1 MASVPRPS
9 HQSPCPV
16 VLQILHDSLCFTDP
30 TGHRAQW
37 LFPPQLPPRELP
49 SPKKWPQLTGTHDE
63 NHRAACQE
71 GCPTDPDQ
79 VTRLWPWVL
88 AVLRKQPTL

>member
-49 SPKKWPQLTGTHDE
+49 SPKK
-63 NHRAACQE
+63 
-71 GCPTDPDQ
+71 
-79 VTRLWPWVL
+79 
-88 AVLRKQPTL
+88 